1 MFRRFTR
8 SIAAVA
14 SVATIGLFAI
24 PEVAHAANIDITVS
38 GADGAIAR
46 AMVAVLNADGDAL
59 DSVIADSNGKVTIDD
74 TGAASIVVAANGFQT
89 KVVTPVVAGTV
100 TLTASTKS
108 KLSFSNAYGGQIRP
122 NGLAADAESG
132 VFYATTD
139 AQPSVWR
146 TTDYAGNWA
155 PVPTSADSTEATAA
169 VAGAMPQESANEIFT
184 SAVPGEVAVT
194 TNSALYFSRTYGNTW
209 TKIDNYNTAVG
220 TNKKHFWVHGG
231 TGGESSIIFV
241 RTSDGLFAA
250 VVPDSI
256 VDTAA
261 PSFVNV
267 TATLSSFFTAGDDVA
282 FAVGNTGN
290 MFMMSINGSG
300 AKIAQISLS
309 GSSISASSATTVNVA
324 SVQSH
329 SLTRTGDALIKL
341 STLGT
346 AAPKAFLTHSGA
358 GTPSLTIGYF
368 NGTTWDVSASSALV
382 VADQATSL
390 SLSPIASIQ
399 GKCGHNGN
407 TALVGSIVND
417 APATGEILE
426 GAEVVGT
433 IGQCMYMFNA
443 SGGSVAL
450 GSASVA
456 DAKVALL
463 PMGGANNNTGFAW
476 DAGFN
481 FSSAATTGNMV
492 SITGDGK
499 FGLRKSAVISNL
511 TQFRPQFGESNP
523 STTGLLETVA
533 TPGKDTLSGGV
544 AVTGLSGPNI
554 TDVVYDPN
562 STDGSRL
569 ALSMTDTGGGRT
581 MISTDGGTSFST
593 VGAGG
598 SRSLDWWNGANGVQH
613 IAATFT
619 LGADYLHVK
628 SFKTSEGTGALDMGD
643 ELAATAAVRDAR
655 DAASRKLFAF
665 GPAVAPTSG
674 GQLRDSNFIPGGGT
688 TLNTAIEGIIG
699 KDRVLVG
706 VTKCTGNVGP
716 NGCDGSSGTVGLLD
730 LTVNTTSGAVTA
742 SSVKYFGSE
751 VAATGVTSVTNAA
764 GTYTGAIS
772 AIQYCPTGAATK
784 VADTAFVAVSGK
796 GVYTIAGLSGTA
808 PSHSSAPITTG
819 SYTEMKVDCDT
830 GLIAVAGSTG
840 VFLSVNG
847 GANFFEM
854 KTTAAVANQPAPPQG
869 GQGNATT
876 ALALQADA
884 TSGDVTV
891 AVGSGNGDVKSIET
905 TFTDMGLKGSEVAAG
920 SATTPAAAVSPKAD
934 QVNEVNSS
942 STGKNTGQ
950 VPDLEL
956 PPAAGDKVSV
966 STVKVYTVRAQSTA
980 GVKLTVGT
988 AGGAFKATV
997 KNGSVTVPQTPAT
1010 QTPATQTPAAQTPTA
1025 PVVQQ
1030 PTTQQPTV
1038 GTPVT
1043 ATPKAAAPR
1052 VVTVGVKKTTTVA
1065 SALRTLGIAVVAKSK
1080 VVTAT
1085 TTKTVCSVLPGNK
1098 VKGLKAGVCRL
1109 TVKITPPKTKKVP
1122 KPKTTTKRITVT
1134 IK

>member
-1 MFRRFTR
+1 MTENFSPWEA
-8 SIAAVA
+8 SI
-14 SVATIGLFAI
+14 TGLK
-24 PEVAHAANIDITVS
+24 HD
-38 GADGAIAR
+38 R
-46 AMVAVLNADGDAL
+46 
-59 DSVIADSNGKVTIDD
+59 
-74 TGAASIVVAANGFQT
+74 GAAL
-89 KVVTPVVAGTV
+89 P
-100 TLTASTKS
+100 
-108 KLSFSNAYGGQIRP
+108 P
-122 NGLAADAESG
+122 NNCG
-132 VFYATTD
+132 
-139 AQPSVWR
+139 W
-146 TTDYAGNWA
+146 N
-155 PVPTSADSTEATAA
+155 
-169 VAGAMPQESANEIFT
+169 
-184 SAVPGEVAVT
+184 
-194 TNSALYFSRTYGNTW
+194 
-209 TKIDNYNTAVG
+209 
-220 TNKKHFWVHGG
+220 
-231 TGGESSIIFV
+231 
-241 RTSDGLFAA
+241 
-250 VVPDSI
+250 
-256 VDTAA
+256 
-261 PSFVNV
+261 
-267 TATLSSFFTAGDDVA
+267 
-282 FAVGNTGN
+282 GNTG
-290 MFMMSINGSG
+290 
-300 AKIAQISLS
+300 
-309 GSSISASSATTVNVA
+309 
-324 SVQSH
+324 
-329 SLTRTGDALIKL
+329 
-341 STLGT
+341 
-346 AAPKAFLTHSGA
+346 
-358 GTPSLTIGYF
+358 
-368 NGTTWDVSASSALV
+368 
-382 VADQATSL
+382 
-390 SLSPIASIQ
+390 
-399 GKCGHNGN
+399 
-407 TALVGSIVND
+407 LVGSI
-417 APATGEILE
+417 APVVPAGVLA
-426 GAEVVGT
+426 GLSVVGS
-433 IGQCMYMFNA
+433 IGQCMFTYNA
-443 SGGSVAL
+443 TGAPVTIGGQAFAT
-450 GSASVA
+450 G
-456 DAKVALL
+456 KVQLL
-463 PMGGANNNTGFAW
+463 PVGGANNNTGFVW

-481 FSSAATTGNMV
+481 FSTDATTGNMV
-492 SITGDGK
+492 TISGDGK
-499 FGLRKSAVISNL
+499 YGLRKSAKIDD
-511 TQFRPQFGESNP
+511 QKGYRPQFGNSNP
-523 STTGLLETVA
+523 AINELLTITA
-533 TPGKDTLSGGV
+533 TAGKAQTSGGI
-544 AVTGLSGPNI
+544 AVVGMTAANV

-562 STDGSRL
+562 STDGSKL
-569 ALSMTDTGGGRT
+569 VLSMTDTGGGRT
-581 MISTDGGTSFST
+581 LLSTDGGLSFST
-593 VGAGG
+593 LGASG
-598 SRSLDWWNGANGVQH
+598 SRSLDWWNGAGGLQH

-619 LGADYLHVK
+619 LGNDYMQVK
-628 SFKTSEGTGALDMGD
+628 SFKTTTGDTALDMGD
-643 ELAATAAVRDAR
+643 ELAAKAEVRDAK
-655 DAASRKLFAF
+655 DVATRKSFAF
-665 GPAVAPTSG
+665 GSAVNPSAG
-674 GQLRDSNFIPGGGT
+674 GQLTATSFIPGGGT

-716 NGCDGSSGTVGLLD
+716 NGCEGSSGTVGLLD
-730 LTVNTTSGAVTA
+730 LTVNTTSGVVTA

-751 VAATGVTSVTNAA
+751 VAAAGVTSVTNAN

-796 GVYTIAGLSGTA
+796 GVYTITGLSGTA

-997 KNGSVTVPQTPAT
+997 KNGSVTTPQTPV
-1010 QTPATQTPAAQTPTA
+1010 TQTPAAQTPTT
-1025 PVVQQ
+1025 PVAQQ
-1030 PTTQQPTV
+1030 PAVQQPTV